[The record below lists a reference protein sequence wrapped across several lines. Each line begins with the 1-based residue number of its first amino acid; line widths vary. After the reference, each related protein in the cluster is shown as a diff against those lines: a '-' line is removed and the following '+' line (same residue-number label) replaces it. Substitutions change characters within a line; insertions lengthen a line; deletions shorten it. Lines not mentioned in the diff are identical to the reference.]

1 MDGGTGGRSA
11 GSPSFG
17 AHGLM
22 GGRAS
27 RRFQAARSAGQDGA
41 QESGFY
47 SSWPSS
53 TPSREASRALSFGR
67 SPAPFDLS
75 SLRLVEQRQGEGG
88 EEESGRPGRASGQ
101 ARSSPG
107 HHQEE
112 TRAGP
117 GTRLGDKSS
126 GNRRDPLAALTEAVC
141 FSTSSLITSVPYLC

>member
-1 MDGGTGGRSA
+1 MLHTPGATCGAAAAGQVDGGTGGRSA

-27 RRFQAARSAGQDGA
+27 RRFQATRSAGQDGA

-101 ARSSPG
+101 ARSARGITRRKPERDREPASAISPP
-107 HHQEE
+107 E
-112 TRAGP
+112 TA
-117 GTRLGDKSS
+117 GTRWRL
-126 GNRRDPLAALTEAVC
+126 
-141 FSTSSLITSVPYLC
+141 